1 MIVRRQISIMA
12 LGLVATCTG
21 VFLGT
26 VAWQNQKLRVE
37 SRQVLMQTVEDQV
50 ENLALSAYETVV
62 STEARN
68 QRRLD
73 HSLAVARSVVDG
85 GGGIDVGTGE
95 VEWKAVNQVTREETR
110 VVLPPL
116 RWGGEVLA
124 ANWDRAVPTPLVDE
138 VMRLTREYCTVF
150 QRINE
155 SGDMLRVA
163 TSVTLA
169 DGTRAVGTFIPARQ
183 PDGTENPVIREV
195 LAGRTFRGRAMVVGE
210 WHATA
215 YEPVWDASRTRV
227 VGMVYVGLGL
237 RDINRELMSS
247 LKSIRIGKTGYIYVL
262 GAQGADR
269 GRYVLS
275 HENKRD
281 GEVILD
287 ARDADGRLFIQSIVE
302 KALAA
307 PSGQAAME
315 RYPWKNEGE
324 LEARVKVAA
333 FAYFAPYDWVIA
345 AGAYEDDF
353 SDVVGTMEASQAKL
367 LQTVAWV
374 AGVMGLLGLVVG
386 GWLARR
392 IERPLAR
399 VADQLRAAS
408 AQLGESS
415 GHLTS
420 AGQDM
425 ADGASRQAASVEETS
440 ASLEEMS
447 SMIRRNAES
456 AGAAKSL
463 AGEARQAADRGVSE
477 VGQLQSA
484 MTGIQASGGEISKI
498 IKTINEIA
506 FQTNILALNAA
517 VEAARAGEAGMGF
530 AVVANEVRSLAQR
543 SAEAARDTAGKIE
556 AAIASTA
563 LGVEA
568 GDRVSK
574 VLVEIREGVCRVD
587 EIAAEV
593 ATASQ
598 EQSQGIVQINLALSE
613 IDKIT
618 QSSAASSEEVAASAQ
633 ELQAQAGSMRTSVGE
648 LQGMLTSTEGS
659 AVGHEVLGGVAA
671 REVGGRVSLMGRGTK
686 RGGGEEGRE
695 EGEEQ
700 EQEQEQE
707 REREREAD
715 RGHGKGEKVRT
726 RGGVGLARIPMTAEA
741 SLSGKEP

>member
-1 MIVRRQISIMA
+1 MAIQCQDGETCETTAWLMENSMIVRRQISIMA
-12 LGLVATCTG
+12 LGLVATCTA

-26 VAWQNQKLRVE
+26 VGWQNRRLGKE
-37 SRQVLMQTVEDQV
+37 SKQVLLQTVEDQV
-50 ENLALSAYETVV
+50 EKLALTAHETVV
-62 STEARN
+62 STETRN
-68 QRRLD
+68 QRRLE
-73 HSLAVARSVVDG
+73 HSLSVARSVVEA
-85 GGGIDVGTGE
+85 GGGIEVGTGS
-95 VEWKAVNQVTREETR
+95 VDWKAVNQVTGEEKR
-110 VVLPPL
+110 VALPPL
-116 RWGGEVLA
+116 RWGGKDFE
-124 ANWDRAVPTPLVDE
+124 ANWDRSTPTPLVDE

-155 SGDMLRVA
+155 AGDMLRVA
-163 TSVTLA
+163 TSVVQTN
-169 DGTRAVGTFIPARQ
+169 GSRAVGTFIPARQ
-183 PDGTENPVIREV
+183 PDGTESAVIREV
-195 LAGRTFRGRAMVVGE
+195 LAGRTFRGRAMVVGD

-215 YEPVWDASRTRV
+215 YEPLWDASRSRV
-227 VGMVYVGLGL
+227 IGMVYVGLGL

-247 LKSIRIGKTGYIYVL
+247 LRSIRIGKTGYIYVL
-262 GAQGADR
+262 GAKGADR
-269 GRYVLS
+269 GRYVMS
-275 HENKRD
+275 HEGKRD
-281 GEVILD
+281 GEVIVD

-307 PSGQAAME
+307 PSGQAALE
-315 RYPWKNEGE
+315 RYPWQNEGE
-324 LEARVKVAA
+324 SRARMKVAA
-333 FAYFAPYDWVIA
+333 FTYFAPYDWVIA

-353 SDVVGTMEASQAKL
+353 SDVVGTMEASQARL
-367 LQTVAWV
+367 MQAVAWV
-374 AGVMGLLGLVVG
+374 SGGMALLGLVAG

-392 IERPLAR
+392 IEGPLAR
-399 VADQLRAAS
+399 VADHLRAA
-408 AQLGESS
+408 AVQLGESS
-415 GHLTS
+415 GHLTA

-463 AGEARQAADRGVSE
+463 AGEARKAADRGVEE
-477 VGQLQSA
+477 VGQLKTA
-484 MTGIQASGGEISKI
+484 MTGIQSSGGEISKI

-543 SAEAARDTAGKIE
+543 SAEAARDTSDKIE
-556 AAIASTA
+556 AAIHSTSM
-563 LGVEA
+563 GVEA
-568 GDRVSK
+568 GDRVAT

-633 ELQAQAGSMRTSVGE
+633 ELQAQAGSMRGSVGE
-648 LQGMLTSTEGS
+648 LQAMLTSAGGS
-659 AVGHEVLGGVAA
+659 PLEHEASV
-671 REVGGRVSLMGRGTK
+671 GRVSSEVEERVMPTGGKARRRGQDP
-686 RGGGEEGRE
+686 GL
-695 EGEEQ
+695 
-700 EQEQEQE
+700 
-707 REREREAD
+707 
-715 RGHGKGEKVRT
+715 GEKARA
-726 RGGVGLARIPMTAEA
+726 RGGVGLAMIPMSGEERV
-741 SLSGKEP
+741 SGKDQ

>member
-1 MIVRRQISIMA
+1 MA
-12 LGLVATCTG
+12 LGLVATCTA

-26 VAWQNQKLRVE
+26 VGWQNRKLGVE
-37 SRQVLMQTVEDQV
+37 SRHVLLKTVEDQV
-50 ENLALSAYETVV
+50 EKLAMTAHEMVV
-62 STEARN
+62 STETRN
-68 QRRLD
+68 QRRLE
-73 HSLAVARSVVDG
+73 HSLSVARSLVDA
-85 GGGIDVGTGE
+85 GGGIEVGTGS
-95 VEWKAVNQVTREETR
+95 VEWKAVNQVTREELR
-110 VVLPPL
+110 VALPPL
-116 RWGGEVLA
+116 QWGGKDLE
-124 ANWDRAVPTPLVDE
+124 ANWDRSVPTPLVDE
-138 VMRLTREYCTVF
+138 VKRLTREYCTVF

-155 SGDMLRVA
+155 AGDMLRVA
-163 TSVTLA
+163 TSVVQTN
-169 DGTRAVGTFIPARQ
+169 GTRAVGTFIPARQ
-183 PDGTENPVIREV
+183 PDGTESAVIREV

-215 YEPVWDASRTRV
+215 YEPVWDASRSRV
-227 VGMVYVGLGL
+227 IGMVYVGLEL
-237 RDINRELMSS
+237 RDINRELLGS
-247 LKSIRIGKTGYIYVL
+247 LRSIRIGKTGYIYVL

-269 GRYVLS
+269 GRYVMS
-275 HENKRD
+275 QEGKRD
-281 GEVILD
+281 GEVIVD

-307 PSGQAAME
+307 PKGQAALE
-315 RYPWKNEGE
+315 RYPWQNAGE
-324 LEARVKVAA
+324 TEARMKVAA
-333 FAYFAPYDWVIA
+333 FTYFAPYDWVIA

-367 LQTVAWV
+367 MQAVAWV
-374 AGVMGLLGLVVG
+374 SGGMGLLGWVVG
-386 GWLARR
+386 GWLSRR

-399 VADQLRAAS
+399 VADHLRAA
-408 AQLGESS
+408 AVQLGESS

-420 AGQDM
+420 AGQDL

-456 AGAAKSL
+456 AGAAKTL
-463 AGEARQAADRGVSE
+463 AGEARQAADRGVEE
-477 VGQLQSA
+477 VSQLKSA
-484 MTGIQASGGEISKI
+484 MTGIQSSGGEISKI

-556 AAIASTA
+556 AAIASTT

-568 GDRVSK
+568 GDRVST
-574 VLVEIREGVCRVD
+574 VLVDIREGVCRVD

-618 QSSAASSEEVAASAQ
+618 QRSAASSEEVAASAQ

-648 LQGMLTSTEGS
+648 LQAMLTSTEGS
-659 AVGHEVLGGVAA
+659 RVGHEALGGMA
-671 REVGGRVSLMGRGTK
+671 RTEEEEGVMVM
-686 RGGGEEGRE
+686 GGGEKRS
-695 EGEEQ
+695 
-700 EQEQEQE
+700 
-707 REREREAD
+707 D
-715 RGHGKGEKVRT
+715 RDRDHGMGEKARA
-726 RGGVGLARIPMTAEA
+726 RGGVRLAMIPMSAEE
-741 SLSGKEP
+741 SVSGKDL